1 MESPDP
7 KRSAYLG
14 MTKQDLDNVWYAKY
28 WNPQMKKLPTHIS
41 EALIA
46 GPQAS
51 PLLPSLNEA
60 TLLAEPGYKHFENG
74 FGVAE
79 DGAAVVAALTHMP
92 NNTPAM
98 WDWWFGWHG
107 CDSRRY
113 KLWNPDAH
121 LYACWKDGLTKM
133 PGNKES
139 YLNRTSFIDEFVGSS
154 KLSLALQFVSPA
166 TLGFDEKDF
175 MDDQKSTII
184 CARVGLS
191 EAPIDSGY
199 LIHQIRRINNG
210 SEMRSRFWL
219 GGKYISSRNSEKKIS
234 EQSAGNETSMIGQ
247 AYCLLAHCAKEMNH
261 LAIFLPAIYQ
271 EYLTDKSNKI

>member
-1 MESPDP
+1 MKSPDP

-51 PLLPSLNEA
+51 QLLPSLNEA

-74 FGVAE
+74 FGVTE
-79 DGAAVVAALTHMP
+79 DGAAVVAVLTHMP
-92 NNTPAM
+92 NITPAM

-133 PGNKES
+133 PGSTYKES
-139 YLNRTSFIDEFVGSS
+139 YLNRTSFIDEFVGST
-154 KLSLALQFVSPA
+154 KLSLALQFVSP
-166 TLGFDEKDF
+166 TTFGFDEKNF
-175 MDDQKSTII
+175 LDDQKSTII

-219 GGKYISSRNSEKKIS
+219 GGKYISSRSGEKKI
-234 EQSAGNETSMIGQ
+234 Q
-247 AYCLLAHCAKEMNH
+247 
-261 LAIFLPAIYQ
+261 
-271 EYLTDKSNKI
+271 NKLWVMKPQ